1 MKVKIGPTPK
11 KKSVGGSVLGGDVP
25 IPPKATGYQKHV
37 PDPYAYSR
45 GPKFKGP
52 IKTK

>member
-1 MKVKIGPTPK
+1 MKIKIEPTPK
-11 KKSVGGSVLGGDVP
+11 KRATSSGILGGDVP
-25 IPPKATGYQKHV
+25 IPPKAVGYQKHV
-37 PDPYAYSR
+37 PDPYDYNR